1 MDGDAEQPE
10 RGSGLAVG
18 DGQVD
23 LRVLTHLR
31 QPEQR
36 VKYLRSSV
44 NGLNKEEMSHIRY
57 VKDDVVVPIRRQC
70 LLDGRTLCLLSSRHE
85 SATDKVSYSYRKW

>member
-23 LRVLTHLR
+23 LRVVTPLC
-31 QPEQR
+31 QPRQR
-36 VKYLRSSV
+36 VKCLRSCADTLS
-44 NGLNKEEMSHIRY
+44 EEETSHIRY

-70 LLDGRTLCLLSSRHE
+70 LLDGRTLCLLPSHHE
-85 SATDKVSYSYRKW
+85 SATDEVS